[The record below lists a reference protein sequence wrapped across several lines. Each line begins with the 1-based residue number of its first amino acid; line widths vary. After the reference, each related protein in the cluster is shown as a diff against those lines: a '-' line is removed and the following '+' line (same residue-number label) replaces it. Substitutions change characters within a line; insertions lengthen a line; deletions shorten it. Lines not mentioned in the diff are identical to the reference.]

1 MNYNRIHKKIQMI
14 VNSFRILAVVILFAV
29 MLVHDIPFKK
39 MYKDAFMQFYLAV
52 LCILILIVVDN
63 ITGFVITLALLIVY
77 FRIYNAELKEKN
89 IIKLD
94 EMQKEAAKEATK
106 KCDEKD
112 NRCKLENPE
121 KISVVSKE
129 INNID
134 DEGFKPYITEHDL
147 FLAQNNVID
156 DSIYNNEIG
165 DLTFEHKDARPL
177 YKSQGLNDDDLHVSG
192 YDYYN
197 SYYGS
202 LQYEPINN

>member
-1 MNYNRIHKKIQMI
+1 MI
-14 VNSFRILAVVILFAV
+14 INSFRILAVVILFAV

-52 LCILILIVVDN
+52 LCILILMAIDN

-77 FRIYNAELKEKN
+77 FRIYNAEIKEKN
-89 IIKLD
+89 RIKLE
-94 EMQKEAAKEATK
+94 EMQKEIAKEAEK
-106 KCDEKD
+106 KCDKKD
-112 NRCKLENPE
+112 DKCKLENPE

-129 INNID
+129 INNVED
-134 DEGFKPYITEHDL
+134 FGFKPYITDQDL
-147 FLAQNNVID
+147 FSAQNNVID
-156 DSIYNNEIG
+156 DSIYNSEIG
-165 DLTFEHKDARPL
+165 DLTVEHKDARPL
-177 YKSQGLNDDDLHVSG
+177 YKSQGLNDGDLHVGG